1 MLHDKILAADIALS
15 VHLEN
20 IRQKDNQVYLPRRN
34 HLKAAFI
41 LFSTVQRYQPEKQS
55 KGKFNILKIDANNG

>member
-1 MLHDKILAADIALS
+1 MLAADIALS

-41 LFSTVQRYQPEKQS
+41 LLSTVQRYQPE
-55 KGKFNILKIDANNG
+55 L